1 MRRDQTPTRYAAAE
15 VAADVRACKCT
26 VDRKGACTIDSK
38 DTHTPSREPTN
49 AWFCASPPRGSLDG
63 AVALPRAAK
72 RRGVRSEWG
81 SCACTSVRLGG
92 PGLSPLALGGEGGPR
107 GSERTDDDEMPTTDS
122 EGGSGAELLTAVAA
136 VDDGSGNPREP
147 KGLPTVQSSS
157 AKSRA
162 ARNSLPELY
171 SGQSPGVFIDQLPAT
186 SGAFHFRFSN
196 RGNGPSTFHFQQPGA
211 RAGQEVYTIK

>member
-1 MRRDQTPTRYAAAE
+1 MVLRINTAGIIGRRRRPAARGEAPRCE
-15 VAADVRACKCT
+15 VRVGLLCLPLRAC
-26 VDRKGACTIDSK
+26 
-38 DTHTPSREPTN
+38 
-49 AWFCASPPRGSLDG
+49 
-63 AVALPRAAK
+63 
-72 RRGVRSEWG
+72 
-81 SCACTSVRLGG
+81 LGG

-107 GSERTDDDEMPTTDS
+107 GSERTDDGEMPTTDS

-162 ARNSLPELY
+162 ARNPLPELY

-211 RAGQEVYTIK
+211 RAGQEVYTMK